1 MRSGINP
8 WTEIL
13 RIFCTSCLRWKLR
26 SRKFA
31 CERRRPNRCSKRHRT
46 PGEKTVGLG
55 PSENAAA
62 VRQSLQKH
70 DRAGTTD
77 EYTDGTGGRL
87 PAIDYRD
94 DYGLHQRLGAH
105 TLDSHGHGT
114 RSNESA
120 AGALCADESARAGTF
135 LPDSGG
141 HRVRE
146 GISFV
151 LDALDIDWSVARD

>member
-8 WTEIL
+8 WTAIL

-31 CERRRPNRCSKRHRT
+31 CERHRPTRRSKRRRT
-46 PGEKTVGLG
+46 TGEKAFGLG
-55 PSENAAA
+55 PSEDAAP
-62 VRQSLQKH
+62 VRQSLQEH
-70 DRAGTTD
+70 DCAGTAD
-77 EYTDGTGGRL
+77 EHADGTGGSL

-94 DYGLHQRLGAH
+94 DHGLHQRLGAY
-105 TLDSHGHGT
+105 TLDSHRHGT
-114 RSNESA
+114 RGNEPA
-120 AGALCADESARAGTF
+120 AGALRTDDPARAGTF
-135 LPDSGG
+135 LPDFDW

-151 LDALDIDWSVARD
+151 LDALDIDRSIARD